1 MNYIV
6 SLILKMMPDEE
17 DAFWAFVFVMLEKG
31 WREFFLPNSNRLTML
46 LGELEEHIVVKHP
59 KLFEHLSEFECFS
72 IEAAFSSHVITLF
85 IYDANLDT
93 SISIFEM
100 FLVFGSQV
108 ILDVLAFMV
117 ICTESKML
125 KLE

>member
-1 MNYIV
+1 MFSFTTDNFEIT
-6 SLILKMMPDEE
+6 S
-17 DAFWAFVFVMLEKG
+17 KG
-31 WREFFLPNSNRLTML
+31 PIFY
-46 LGELEEHIVVKHP
+46 K
-59 KLFEHLSEFECFS
+59 SEFECFS